1 MKYEDVRRY
10 AELMKEFGLTSLEL
24 SDEGTSL
31 KLETGAKTAALQPA
45 VPASADMT
53 AASAE
58 ADGPAVSGASADEA
72 AAGTAADSSSIS
84 IKSPMV
90 GVFYRSPAENAA
102 PYVKVGDTVRK
113 GTVIGLIEAM
123 KLMNEIVSDSEG
135 VVESIFA
142 ENGQTVDYGFELI
155 RLKKI

>member
-10 AELMKEFGLTSLEL
+10 AELMKEFGLTALEV
-24 SDEGTSL
+24 SDESSSL
-31 KLETGAKTAALQPA
+31 RLEIGQK
-45 VPASADMT
+45 
-53 AASAE
+53 
-58 ADGPAVSGASADEA
+58 AVSAPA
-72 AAGTAADSSSIS
+72 AAEPQADAAVQDNGVKAAPKADSIS

-90 GVFYRSPAENAA
+90 GVFYRAPAENAA
-102 PYVKVGDTVRK
+102 PYVKVGDTVKK

-135 VVESIFA
+135 VVESILA

>member
-10 AELMKEFGLTSLEL
+10 AELMKEFGLTALEVSDDGSSLR
-24 SDEGTSL
+24 
-31 KLETGAKTAALQPA
+31 LEIGQK
-45 VPASADMT
+45 
-53 AASAE
+53 AASAPAAPEPQADAAVQDNGVKAAPE
-58 ADGPAVSGASADEA
+58 AD
-72 AAGTAADSSSIS
+72 SIS

-90 GVFYRSPAENAA
+90 GVFYRAPAENAA
-102 PYVKVGDTVRK
+102 PYVKVGDTVKK

-135 VVESIFA
+135 VVESILA

>member
-10 AELMKEFGLTSLEL
+10 AELMKEFGLTALEV
-24 SDEGTSL
+24 SDEGSSL
-31 KLETGAKTAALQPA
+31 RLEIGQKAAS
-45 VPASADMT
+45 VPAAAEPQAD
-53 AASAE
+53 AAVQ
-58 ADGPAVSGASADEA
+58 DSGVKA
-72 AAGTAADSSSIS
+72 APETDSIS

-90 GVFYRSPAENAA
+90 GVFYRAPAENAA
-102 PYVKVGDTVRK
+102 PYVKVGDTVKK

-135 VVESIFA
+135 VVESILA